1 MKKYRDIALDFA
13 KITVATFIISVAV
26 YFFLVPSHVSVGSVS
41 GLAVVL
47 SNIIPL
53 PVSALTMIMNVVL
66 LIVGFVLIGREFGGK
81 TVYTS
86 ILLPAFIALFEN
98 VFPNQGSLMED
109 AFLDTIMYV
118 IVVSAGLAILF
129 NANASSGGLDIV
141 AKLLNKFLHMD
152 LGMAM
157 TVSGMCVAVSSIFFY
172 DIKTA
177 ILSVFGTYF
186 NGVVLDYFIL
196 GFYLKKR
203 VCIISRKQEEIRN
216 FIVNELHS
224 GATIYEAVGA
234 YNNENKSEI
243 VTIVDKQEYA
253 KLMSFIAKT
262 DDAAFV
268 TVYNVNK
275 VIYRPKVKS

>member
-157 TVSGMCVAVSSIFFY
+157 TVSGMCVAISSIFFY

-177 ILSVFGTYF
+177 ILSIFGTYF

>member
-13 KITVATFIISVAV
+13 KITVATFILSVAV
-26 YFFLVPSHVSVGSVS
+26 YFFLVPSHISVGSIS
-41 GLAVVL
+41 GLAVIL
-47 SNIIPL
+47 SNLIPL

-118 IVVSAGLAILF
+118 IVVSVGLAILF

-141 AKLLNKFLHMD
+141 AKLLNKFLQMD

-157 TVSGMCVAVSSIFFY
+157 TVSGMVVAISSVFFY

-177 ILSVFGTYF
+177 ILSVFGTYL

-203 VCIISRKQEEIRN
+203 VCIISQKQEEIRN

-224 GATIYEAVGA
+224 GATIYKAVGA
-234 YNNENKSEI
+234 YNFENKSEI

>member
-66 LIVGFVLIGREFGGK
+66 LIVGFVLIGRGFGGE

-118 IVVSAGLAILF
+118 IVVSVGLAILF

-177 ILSVFGTYF
+177 ILSVFGTYL

-234 YNNENKSEI
+234 YNNESKSEI

>member
-66 LIVGFVLIGREFGGK
+66 LIVGFVLTGKEFGGK

-157 TVSGMCVAVSSIFFY
+157 TVSGMCVAISSIFFY

-234 YNNENKSEI
+234 YNNESKSEI

>member
-47 SNIIPL
+47 SNIVPL

-66 LIVGFVLIGREFGGK
+66 LIVGFVLIGKEFGGK

-157 TVSGMCVAVSSIFFY
+157 TVSGMCVAISSIFFY

-234 YNNENKSEI
+234 YNNESKSEI

>member
-47 SNIIPL
+47 SNIVPL

-66 LIVGFVLIGREFGGK
+66 LIVGFVLIGKEFGGK

-118 IVVSAGLAILF
+118 IVVSVGLAILF

-177 ILSVFGTYF
+177 ILSVFGTYL

-234 YNNENKSEI
+234 YNNESKSEI

-268 TVYNVNK
+268 TVYNGNK

>member
-118 IVVSAGLAILF
+118 IVVSVGLAILF

-177 ILSVFGTYF
+177 ILSVFGTYL

-234 YNNENKSEI
+234 YNNESKSEI

>member
-47 SNIIPL
+47 SNIVPL

-66 LIVGFVLIGREFGGK
+66 LIVGFVLIGKEFGGK

-157 TVSGMCVAVSSIFFY
+157 TVSGMCVAISSIFFY

-262 DDAAFV
+262 ADAAFV

>member
-66 LIVGFVLIGREFGGK
+66 LIVGFVLIGKEFGGK

-157 TVSGMCVAVSSIFFY
+157 TVSGMCVAISSIFFY

-234 YNNENKSEI
+234 YNNESKSEI

>member
-1 MKKYRDIALDFA
+1 M
-13 KITVATFIISVAV
+13 
-26 YFFLVPSHVSVGSVS
+26 
-41 GLAVVL
+41 
-47 SNIIPL
+47 
-53 PVSALTMIMNVVL
+53 
-66 LIVGFVLIGREFGGK
+66 
-81 TVYTS
+81 
-86 ILLPAFIALFEN
+86 
-98 VFPNQGSLMED
+98 
-109 AFLDTIMYV
+109 
-118 IVVSAGLAILF
+118 
-129 NANASSGGLDIV
+129 